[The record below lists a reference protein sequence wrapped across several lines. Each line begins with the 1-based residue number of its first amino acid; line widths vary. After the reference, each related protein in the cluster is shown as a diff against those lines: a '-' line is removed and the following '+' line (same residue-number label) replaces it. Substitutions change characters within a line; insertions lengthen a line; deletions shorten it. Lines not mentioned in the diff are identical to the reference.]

1 MIGSDLVVEFAT
13 ALGVVLF
20 WRGVWVLCD
29 VFIFPERKQLSAWI
43 TMIMGIILLLLTGS
57 FHREW

>member
-1 MIGSDLVVEFAT
+1 MIGSDLLVELAT

-20 WRGVWVLCD
+20 WRGVWPLCD

-43 TMIMGIILLLLTGS
+43 TVVMGVILILITGS